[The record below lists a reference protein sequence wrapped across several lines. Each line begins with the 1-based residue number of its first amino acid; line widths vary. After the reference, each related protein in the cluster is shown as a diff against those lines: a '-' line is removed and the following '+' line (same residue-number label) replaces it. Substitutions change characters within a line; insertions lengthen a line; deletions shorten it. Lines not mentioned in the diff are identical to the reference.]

1 MRTQLSATPTQT
13 AQTTTCHSTYTSHGD
28 RKRQQLSSSYFRFAH
43 TKNRNW
49 TAPLRTIPW
58 KSFQLL
64 RFRLL
69 NCLALLLACYKTSCK
84 GSCTC
89 RSNISTDRRS
99 ETPWSLTGLHTTN
112 PDLSYDVFFTKH
124 WVNQES
130 LEDTT
135 TDETLRDLDLTH
147 SWTLSSWLATELENT
162 GRLENQT
169 VFKADNLQAPHQRN
183 THSIHVG

>member
-1 MRTQLSATPTQT
+1 MRT
-13 AQTTTCHSTYTSHGD
+13 GKD
-28 RKRQQLSSSYFRFAH
+28 SSSPPAISDSLTPRIG
-43 TKNRNW
+43 
-49 TAPLRTIPW
+49 TAPLRTIQW

-69 NCLALLLACYKTSCK
+69 NCPALMLTCYKTSCR

-99 ETPWSLTGLHTTN
+99 ETHWSSLGYTLQIRI
-112 PDLSYDVFFTKH
+112 YIVMCVCVFFFFFTKH
-124 WVNQES
+124 RLNQES
-130 LEDTT
+130 LEDTP